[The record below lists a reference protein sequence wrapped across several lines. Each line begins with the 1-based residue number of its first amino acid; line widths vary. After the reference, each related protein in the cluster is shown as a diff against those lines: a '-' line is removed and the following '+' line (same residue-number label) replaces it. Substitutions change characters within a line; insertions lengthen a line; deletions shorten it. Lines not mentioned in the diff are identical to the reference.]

1 MRHVYPCTTPS
12 PHYHGPQRSRR
23 TRDTHPYLLILRRQ
37 LFTPLPTA
45 GVFKRVPPR
54 GIPCSTYG
62 AKSREPRRWSPGH
75 SSYSWHSVPSRGP
88 HRWSP
93 GSPQIG
99 TLSCCCG
106 RQVRFMVTRG
116 WQVRPKL
123 SASMALELIFKV
135 PKAGTPRSRRCT
147 QPAPP
152 PPSLAQGLAWGTGR
166 WA

>member
-12 PHYHGPQRSRR
+12 PHYYGPQRSRR

-45 GVFKRVPPR
+45 GVFKRVPPH
-54 GIPCSTYG
+54 GIPCTTYG

-75 SSYSWHSVPSRGP
+75 SSYSWHSAPSEGLTVGLRGHLRSAP
-88 HRWSP
+88 CP
-93 GSPQIG
+93 A
-99 TLSCCCG
+99 CCS
-106 RQVRFMVTRG
+106 RQVRCMVTRG

-123 SASMALELIFKV
+123 SADMALGLIFKV
-135 PKAGTPRSRRCT
+135 PKASTPSSRRCA

-152 PPSLAQGLAWGTGR
+152 PLAWLRASPRVLGVG
-166 WA
+166 A